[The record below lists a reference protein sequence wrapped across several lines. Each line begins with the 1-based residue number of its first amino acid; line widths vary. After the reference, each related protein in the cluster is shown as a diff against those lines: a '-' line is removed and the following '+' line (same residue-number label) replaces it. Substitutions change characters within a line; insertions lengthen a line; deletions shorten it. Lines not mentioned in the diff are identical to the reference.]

1 MKTLTGLNPKPKKRV
16 SRTGPSY
23 ATTPKNAAVAAKWG
37 DAIRSGF
44 QLLPDVLIKNQQKL
58 ELNPTD
64 LVVIINLT
72 MHWWYPAQKP
82 YPRSHTIASR
92 MGVDVRTVQRT
103 FEKLRNLNLVQR
115 KKEGD
120 STVFDLDGLVD
131 RLSELARADASFR
144 ARGSTSEKSIIDAID
159 GLKA

>member
-1 MKTLTGLNPKPKKRV
+1 MFHE
-16 SRTGPSY
+16 TGPSY

-92 MGVDVRTVQRT
+92 MGVDVRTVQQT

-115 KKEGD
+115 KEKAIRQFLTL
-120 STVFDLDGLVD
+120 TV
-131 RLSELARADASFR
+131 
-144 ARGSTSEKSIIDAID
+144 
-159 GLKA
+159 